1 MAPTTRS
8 ENAMQL
14 QAMLDGAFAENDRLR
29 REDPAAFAAKIQAS
43 LPSMHCAMCR
53 VQFNGY
59 GNNAQRVHLLT
70 SLGFSRLCLTPL
82 STLNTSQ
89 TPRSCPRRFFF
100 HKPGPHSTLTV

>member
-43 LPSMHCAMCR
+43 LQCRHCAMCR
-53 VQFNGY
+53 VQFKGY
-59 GNNAQRVHLLT
+59 GHNAQPILDGKVCDECN
-70 SLGFSRLCLTPL
+70 F
-82 STLNTSQ
+82 
-89 TPRSCPRRFFF
+89 
-100 HKPGPHSTLTV
+100 TVVKQRMRAAT

>member
-43 LPSMHCAMCR
+43 LPWMHCAMCR
-53 VQFNGY
+53 VQFKGY
-59 GNNAQRVHLLT
+59 GNNAQPILDGKV
-70 SLGFSRLCLTPL
+70 CDEC
-82 STLNTSQ
+82 NI
-89 TPRSCPRRFFF
+89 
-100 HKPGPHSTLTV
+100 TVVIQRMRAAT